1 PVLDSALFVGS
12 IGSVVGPFYSN
23 GTYELA
29 KILDS
34 RMSPDS
40 VSASHIL
47 LNPAIEGGLD
57 QAKAKADSIKTLV
70 QNGASFAD
78 LAVQFGTDPSK
89 DDGGKLGTFARG
101 MVPELETALFN
112 GKTGDVLVLN
122 NQYGVQ
128 IIRIDSQIGS
138 SRVVKAAIIN
148 RSIQSSKE
156 TLNAAYN
163 KASDFFGKVNEDNFT
178 EIAKAD
184 GLNLQVGEQ
193 IAPMQTVVQDLE
205 NPRELIR
212 WAYQAEV
219 GDVTDKIHELPNKYI
234 VARLSEVRKEGTL
247 PLETVKE
254 DIKPAVLNQVKA

>member
-1 PVLDSALFVGS
+1 KTYYNEHKASFFNPTETRSIEYVVFNAQPTASDSLAVKEKAAELAEELAVAENDSLFASINSEVKYPVTYYTRGNLSPVLDSALFVGS

-89 DDGGKLGTFARG
+89 DDGGKLG
-101 MVPELETALFN
+101 
-112 GKTGDVLVLN
+112 
-122 NQYGVQ
+122 
-128 IIRIDSQIGS
+128 
-138 SRVVKAAIIN
+138 
-148 RSIQSSKE
+148 
-156 TLNAAYN
+156 
-163 KASDFFGKVNEDNFT
+163 
-178 EIAKAD
+178 
-184 GLNLQVGEQ
+184 
-193 IAPMQTVVQDLE
+193 
-205 NPRELIR
+205 
-212 WAYQAEV
+212 
-219 GDVTDKIHELPNKYI
+219 
-234 VARLSEVRKEGTL
+234 
-247 PLETVKE
+247 
-254 DIKPAVLNQVKA
+254 